1 MYNDS
6 HLELLRELNDT
17 ALQAK
22 LHLLKSS
29 SDVEYNKT
37 SIALANVIL
46 DSICEQIKS
55 DHSGTENVK
64 NHYRTEAVED
74 AILNIAITCI
84 KHLKP
89 ELLGR

>member
-6 HLELLRELNDT
+6 HLELLRELNDMT
-17 ALQAK
+17 VQAK
-22 LHLLKSS
+22 LHLLMSS
-29 SDVEYNKT
+29 SDVEYNET

-46 DSICEQIKS
+46 DSIYEQIKS
-55 DHSGTENVK
+55 DHSETENIK
-64 NHYRTEAVED
+64 NHEGTKDVED

-89 ELLGR
+89 ELLVR